1 MKEPWDYENV
11 KERIAEADHVKERG
25 TMFFKV
31 RCVCVCVC
39 VCVCLCVYRP
49 AYSGLYGCTCGWFL

>member
-39 VCVCLCVYRP
+39 VCVSVCV
-49 AYSGLYGCTCGWFL
+49 